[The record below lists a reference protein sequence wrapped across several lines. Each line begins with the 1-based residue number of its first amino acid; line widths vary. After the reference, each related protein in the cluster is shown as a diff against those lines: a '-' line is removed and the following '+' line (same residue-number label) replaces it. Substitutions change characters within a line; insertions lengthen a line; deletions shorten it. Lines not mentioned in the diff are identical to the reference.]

1 MKIGV
6 RLTRKTGDERLLAYG
21 NITLDDV
28 FVIGGIRVIRANSG
42 ELFVA
47 YPSTK
52 TQKGGYKDICYP
64 ISKSLR
70 EDIHTKV
77 IAAYEAL
84 A

>member
-6 RLTRKTGDERLLAYG
+6 RLTRKTGDERQLAYG
-21 NITLDDV
+21 SITLDDA
-28 FVIGGIRVIRANSG
+28 FVVGGIRVIRANSG

-52 TQKGGYKDICYP
+52 NQKGEYKDICYP
-64 ISKSLR
+64 MSRSLR